1 MNVGPEVPNRPTQ
14 NFLRE
19 NSSIEIQ
26 LPGELQIIFG
36 LARFGKSRKFE
47 LRKKTLK
54 KLFVAALVG
63 NNRKTP
69 KEGPSREEFK
79 NKDCFVVSKK
89 TERFIREQA
98 SRLKKAQIVV
108 VSEKLKIKKRTK
120 EERWTTHTQIAAAVC
135 CTGVDHECAPRS
147 SACWTSMRDGMRWC
161 SNYAAI
167 LQWDCTVTCSD
178 WQGYLIL
185 GA

>member
-1 MNVGPEVPNRPTQ
+1 MSALRSPTAQ
-14 NFLRE
+14 RRIFYE
-19 NSSIEIQ
+19 KNSSIEIE
-26 LPGELQIIFG
+26 LPGELQIKFG

-47 LRKKTLK
+47 LRKTLK
-54 KLFVAALVG
+54 KLFVAALVE

-120 EERWTTHTQIAAAVC
+120 EERWTTHTQIAAVC

-147 SACWTSMRDGMRWC
+147 SACWTCMRDGTRWC